1 MDPRVW
7 RLCIEAHGVR
17 DRVVV
22 KPFWDADVQR
32 LLVRVNGQLWG
43 YIVPCE
49 TIARAACKAHHG
61 LRAVDTVP
69 IPVSCLRCG
78 TNVYKCGCADYSRAA
93 EARERA
99 ACATA
104 ERTRNWRV
112 FSHRA
117 Q

>member
-1 MDPRVW
+1 MW
-7 RLCIEAHGVR
+7 RLCIDAPGVR
-17 DRVVV
+17 DRVTV

-43 YIVPCE
+43 YVVPCE
-49 TIARAACKAHHG
+49 VITRVACKPHHG

-78 TNVYKCGCADYSRAA
+78 TNVYTCGCAAFSRIA

-99 ACATA
+99 ACESAA
-104 ERTRNWRV
+104 RTRNWRV
-112 FSHRA
+112 FSRNV
-117 Q
+117 